1 MKILMK
7 KRSFVK
13 VEMAGL
19 LGVKVPCLMPNRVK
33 GVTPTFSNLG
43 ILLKIDV
50 KIVLCWGNC
59 CQFGEQFQYCP
70 NQPILPNLP
79 RRLKTHIAFLMFPIL
94 DTNLWFGPNLKE

>member
-33 GVTPTFSNLG
+33 TEENNNFQSAFCRAFFRSAT
-43 ILLKIDV
+43 LKINNL
-50 KIVLCWGNC
+50 ILALSS
-59 CQFGEQFQYCP
+59 QFNFS
-70 NQPILPNLP
+70 
-79 RRLKTHIAFLMFPIL
+79 TAT
-94 DTNLWFGPNLKE
+94 DTK

>member
-33 GVTPTFSNLG
+33 FAVSRQEKEG
-43 ILLKIDV
+43 
-50 KIVLCWGNC
+50 
-59 CQFGEQFQYCP
+59 
-70 NQPILPNLP
+70 LPLS
-79 RRLKTHIAFLMFPIL
+79 
-94 DTNLWFGPNLKE
+94 

>member
-33 GVTPTFSNLG
+33 YIYFLSTKYTFEGVFLYKTKRFCPIGGSN
-43 ILLKIDV
+43 
-50 KIVLCWGNC
+50 
-59 CQFGEQFQYCP
+59 P
-70 NQPILPNLP
+70 
-79 RRLKTHIAFLMFPIL
+79 
-94 DTNLWFGPNLKE
+94 

>member
-33 GVTPTFSNLG
+33 
-43 ILLKIDV
+43 ILRSPDQFVQAV
-50 KIVLCWGNC
+50 KG
-59 CQFGEQFQYCP
+59 
-70 NQPILPNLP
+70 
-79 RRLKTHIAFLMFPIL
+79 L
-94 DTNLWFGPNLKE
+94 DGS

>member
-33 GVTPTFSNLG
+33 RPLTTALLCISDRNTLVVYLLFSLS
-43 ILLKIDV
+43 LFLK
-50 KIVLCWGNC
+50 
-59 CQFGEQFQYCP
+59 Y
-70 NQPILPNLP
+70 
-79 RRLKTHIAFLMFPIL
+79 HLMR
-94 DTNLWFGPNLKE
+94 

>member
-33 GVTPTFSNLG
+33 EVCVTVH
-43 ILLKIDV
+43 LL
-50 KIVLCWGNC
+50 LTAA
-59 CQFGEQFQYCP
+59 
-70 NQPILPNLP
+70 
-79 RRLKTHIAFLMFPIL
+79 RRTPAVRASRR
-94 DTNLWFGPNLKE
+94 TVRAS